1 MNKVSVYLVFIEGI
15 ASFLSPCLLPLLP
28 LYIGYLSGEI
38 THEKSNKKVL
48 IKNALIFCAGLS
60 LIFIL
65 MGTGAGSI
73 GFFLNRYKRILIKIS
88 AVIIIIFGLFI
99 MGIIKLNFLYRER
112 KFNMKIKSADALS
125 SFIFGMTFAL
135 GWTPCIGPILSSVL
149 IIAGSTGSTVYG
161 AYLLMIY
168 ALGLSIPFVITAAFI
183 EYISSKLK
191 SIQKYSVQINFISG
205 LLLIF
210 LGMALYFGWL
220 QRLSYL

>member
-48 IKNALIFCAGLS
+48 IKNAVIFCAGLS

-73 GFFLNRYKRILIKIS
+73 GFFLNRYKRILIKVS

-112 KFNMKIKSADALS
+112 KFNMRIKSADALS
-125 SFIFGMTFAL
+125 SFVFGMTFAL

-149 IIAGSTGSTVYG
+149 IIAGSTGSTAYG

-210 LGMALYFGWL
+210 LGTALYFGWL

>member
-1 MNKVSVYLVFIEGI
+1 M
-15 ASFLSPCLLPLLP
+15 
-28 LYIGYLSGEI
+28 
-38 THEKSNKKVL
+38 KSQIKSTD
-48 IKNALIFCAGLS
+48 KNALIFCAGLS

-88 AVIIIIFGLFI
+88 AVVIIIFGLFI

-149 IIAGSTGSTVYG
+149 IIAGSTGSTAYG

-168 ALGLSIPFVITAAFI
+168 ALGLSIPFIITAAFI

>member
-48 IKNALIFCAGLS
+48 MKNALIFCAGLS

-88 AVIIIIFGLFI
+88 AVVIIIFGLFI

-125 SFIFGMTFAL
+125 SFVFGMTFAL

>member
-48 IKNALIFCAGLS
+48 IKNAVIFCAGLS

-73 GFFLNRYKRILIKIS
+73 GFFLNRYKRILIKVS

-112 KFNMKIKSADALS
+112 KFNMRIKSADALS
-125 SFIFGMTFAL
+125 SFVFGMTFAF

-149 IIAGSTGSTVYG
+149 IIAGSTGSTAYG

>member
-88 AVIIIIFGLFI
+88 AVVIIIFGLFI

-149 IIAGSTGSTVYG
+149 IIAGSTGSTAYG

-168 ALGLSIPFVITAAFI
+168 ALGLSIPFIITAAFI

>member
-48 IKNALIFCAGLS
+48 IKNALIFCVGLS

-73 GFFLNRYKRILIKIS
+73 GFFLNRYKRILIKVS

-112 KFNMKIKSADALS
+112 KFNIKIKSADALS
-125 SFIFGMTFAL
+125 SFVFGMTFAL

-149 IIAGSTGSTVYG
+149 IIAGSTGSTAYG

-210 LGMALYFGWL
+210 LGTALYFGWL

>member
-48 IKNALIFCAGLS
+48 MKNALIFCAGLS

-88 AVIIIIFGLFI
+88 AVVIIIFGLFI